1 MRSISFRYPVLLA
14 YETVRLIVLLRQ
26 GALSAISVLPVT
38 WYAGAPLLCL
48 VPFMLLMLLRDED
61 QFKSWLPLIALVKAL
76 GALAL
81 LAYAA
86 TTIPDAIRL
95 ADVSLL
101 GDVLSAL
108 CIAILD
114 AIVGVYCFGR
124 NRSLC
129 K

>member
-1 MRSISFRYPVLLA
+1 
-14 YETVRLIVLLRQ
+14 
-26 GALSAISVLPVT
+26 
-38 WYAGAPLLCL
+38 
-48 VPFMLLMLLRDED
+48 MLLMLLRDED